1 MIEKYID
8 AISIQLDKYLDAENI
23 YVNQQLQDFE
33 TPCFII
39 QMIDSLKELKL
50 NTRQK
55 RIYPFDIVY
64 IAKESEDIET
74 LYAMGDFLY
83 ETLDMLEVEEELVRG
98 LDLEYKIVDNAL
110 HFFVTYPML
119 LDYEKDNEKMSSLQ
133 HETEVIKWRLRKQI

>member
-119 LDYEKDNEKMSSLQ
+119 LDYKKDNEKMSSLR
-133 HETEVIKWRLRKQI
+133 HETEVLNGD

>member
-119 LDYEKDNEKMSSLQ
+119 LDYEKDNEKMSSLR
-133 HETEVIKWRLRKQI
+133 HETEVLNGD

>member
-83 ETLDMLEVEEELVRG
+83 ETLDMLEVEDDLVRG

-119 LDYEKDNEKMSSLQ
+119 LDYEKDNEKMSSLR
-133 HETEVIKWRLRKQI
+133 HETEVLNGD

>member
-133 HETEVIKWRLRKQI
+133 HETEVIND

>member
-64 IAKESEDIET
+64 IAKESEDIEP

-119 LDYEKDNEKMSSLQ
+119 LDYEKDNEKMSSLR
-133 HETEVIKWRLRKQI
+133 HETEVLNGD